1 MRIEDLRKGD
11 YVDLIFN
18 DVGENT
24 RCIVVDIS
32 INNREAIIRDLSN
45 QSEFYVDSE
54 EKWNF
59 VKDIQMTESELR
71 NLGFVYN
78 SNKKVYMFP
87 NNGAWE
93 HPFGI
98 IVTKY
103 NGCYDLILEDNNA
116 FYGCKSIHIPYV
128 HLLQNAVKDNY
139 GLELSYI

>member
-18 DVGENT
+18 NKSEKT
-24 RCIVVDIS
+24 RCMVVHIS
-32 INNREAIIRDLSN
+32 ITNREAIIRELSN
-45 QSEFYVDSE
+45 QSVFYVDSE

-71 NLGFVYN
+71 NLKFVYN
-78 SNKKVYMFP
+78 LNKQVYMFP
-87 NNGAWE
+87 NSGAWE
-93 HPFGI
+93 HPAGI

-103 NGCYDLILEDNNA
+103 NGCYDLILKDNKA